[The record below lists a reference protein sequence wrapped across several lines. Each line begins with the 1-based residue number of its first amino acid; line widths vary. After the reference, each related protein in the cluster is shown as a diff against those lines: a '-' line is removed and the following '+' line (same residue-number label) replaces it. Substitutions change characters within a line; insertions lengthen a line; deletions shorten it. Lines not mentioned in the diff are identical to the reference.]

1 MLNKYSIK
9 KKNRD
14 QIRNAITAEPRV
26 ISKFKDDN
34 TRKQIKAIETLFY
47 INILPFVT
55 IMKVFVLGSAVI
67 CSATVNPIKERGGA
81 VHAHHSL
88 LGLEV
93 GATGVAE
100 LGSKSEQSPLCS
112 R

>member
-1 MLNKYSIK
+1 M
-9 KKNRD
+9 
-14 QIRNAITAEPRV
+14 
-26 ISKFKDDN
+26 ISEFKDDN

-93 GATGVAE
+93 GATGVAK